1 MSEPQRAS
9 VQKGATNAHRLRGLF
24 RYLLIDRTPI
34 WKGASLQERPFEN
47 EGKKSK
53 QKHAKQ
59 KKIAPRG
66 DKKAKWLGH
75 QDSNL
80 DSWNQNPESCRWTM
94 AHCPAACPQVG
105 PSKRRPLPCGANRLS
120 DAGKVVG
127 REGIEPATLGLKVPC
142 SAS

>member
-59 KKIAPRG
+59 KKSPRG
-66 DKKAKWLGH
+66 ATRKQSGWATRIRTWIAGTKIQSPAVG
-75 QDSNL
+75 
-80 DSWNQNPESCRWTM
+80 RWPSAEAAADGSRRPRSFM
-94 AHCPAACPQVG
+94 VDREGFEPAA
-105 PSKRRPLPCGANRLS
+105 
-120 DAGKVVG
+120 
-127 REGIEPATLGLKVPC
+127 LGLKVPC
-142 SAS
+142 STN